1 MPHRI
6 KKMREAIA
14 ARNSAAVAETQSI
27 NPLLAELES
36 QLRADILEM
45 KSMESMQHRAFAKK
59 YKVPKYWHHVSGI
72 ISQDQAINDNIT
84 RLMLVWSFDAML
96 IDEFLQIAKYML
108 KFNIPMPADFN
119 TSLSSFITD
128 SGRVMTAFE
137 GNEQFK
143 AITATQAESIYELI
157 ASITEPERQPNDQ
170 SYAKFLKELGKKV
183 EDLESISALKRAKGY
198 YEKALQLDEKVGVKQ
213 DLTRITKKIEE
224 LETAS
229 NSN

>member
-14 ARNSAAVAETQSI
+14 ARNSAAVADMQSN

-72 ISQDQAINDNIT
+72 ISQNQAINDNIT
-84 RLMLVWSFDAML
+84 RLMLIWSFDAML
-96 IDEFLQIAKYML
+96 IDQFLQIAAYMV
-108 KFNIPMPADFN
+108 KFNIPMPEDFN

-128 SGRVMTAFE
+128 SGRVMTAYE
-137 GNEQFK
+137 SNDQFK
-143 AITATQAESIYELI
+143 AITATQAESIHELI
-157 ASITEPERQPNDQ
+157 TSITEPERQPNDD
-170 SYAKFLKELGKKV
+170 SYSKFLKELGKKV
-183 EDLESISALKRAKGY
+183 ETLESISALKRAKEY
-198 YEKALQLDEKVGVKQ
+198 YEKALQLNEKVGVKQ
-213 DLTRITKKIEE
+213 DLARVIKKIEE
-224 LETAS
+224 LETAPD
-229 NSN
+229 